1 MRISTLAYSI
11 RQGLK
16 NIRRNKLF
24 SIASIGTIAA
34 CVFLLGI
41 FYAIVTNFTHIVDN
55 AEEQITI
62 TVFFTNGNTE
72 EYKAEHEAIGEQIL
86 ANPDVADIKYTSS
99 QEAWDEYKG
108 VYFGE
113 REELAEGFGDDNP
126 LANSASY
133 TVYLKDIDKQSEV
146 VAFLKG
152 LDGIRDVNYSESTA
166 ETLSDFGRLAGY
178 ISVGIIIILLAVGI
192 FLISNTIMIGI
203 SVRKEEIGI
212 MKLIGATDYFV
223 RSPFV
228 VEGVLIGL
236 VGATIPLVLLYFIY
250 EKIIG
255 YVMSQFSTLQ
265 SFIDFLPTNQI
276 FKIMIPIGLLI
287 GAGIGFIGSK
297 ISIRKHLRV

>member
-1 MRISTLAYSI
+1 MRISTLIYSLK
-11 RQGLK
+11 QGLK

-24 SIASIGTIAA
+24 SLASIGTIAA

-41 FYAIVTNFTHIVDN
+41 FYSILVNFEHIVEK
-55 AEEQITI
+55 AEEQVAV
-62 TVFFTNGNTE
+62 TVFFDDGIE
-72 EYKAEHEAIGEQIL
+72 QAAIDQIGQQ
-86 ANPDVADIKYTSS
+86 IKSNSNVDQMDYTSAE
-99 QEAWDEYKG
+99 EAWENFRKEYFRGVDES
-108 VYFGE
+108 
-113 REELAEGFGDDNP
+113 LAEGYKEDNP

-133 TVYLKDIDKQSEV
+133 TVSLKDISKQEETVKYIQGLEGVRQVNHSET
-146 VAFLKG
+146 
-152 LDGIRDVNYSESTA
+152 TA
-166 ETLSDFGRLAGY
+166 NTLSDFGKLAGY
-178 ISVGIIIILLAVGI
+178 ISVAIIIILLSVGI

-236 VGATIPLVLLYFIY
+236 VGAAIPLLAIY
-250 EKIIG
+250 YIYDKIII
-255 YVMSQFSTLQ
+255 YVMKQFSSLNTI
-265 SFIDFLPTNQI
+265 IDFLPTNDI
-276 FKIMIPIGLLI
+276 FKVLLPMGLLI

>member
-146 VAFLKG
+146 VFFFQAE
-152 LDGIRDVNYSESTA
+152 DGIRDVNYSESTA
-166 ETLSDFGRLAGY
+166 ETLSDFGKLAGY

-265 SFIDFLPTNQI
+265 SFMDFLPTNQI

>member
-166 ETLSDFGRLAGY
+166 ETLSDFGKLAGY